1 MSTPQSSTVVV
12 VGGGYAGTMAANR
25 IAGHD
30 GAQVILINPRPQFV
44 HRIRL
49 HQWATGTGDAAVDYG
64 TVLGERVRLV
74 VDAVTRIDVAAG
86 RVELESGDALPYDH
100 LVYAVGSTGVAP
112 STIPGAAEHGYLIGE
127 WEAAQALRSRLEG
140 TLPDAPTTVVGG
152 GLTGIEMSAELG
164 EAGRQVR
171 LVCRGEVATS
181 FGPRARRRAR
191 AKLRKLGVELIEEHR
206 VASVAADTITIVGD
220 DGVAQ
225 ILPSTT
231 TILAAGFGVPG
242 IAAASGLTTDALGRL
257 ITDETLTSVDDP
269 RIVGAGDAVAPS
281 GQPFRMSCQA
291 ANQLGP
297 HAADTV
303 LARLRGKQPAPV
315 SVAFVG
321 QCMSLGRHGAVVQL
335 TRRDDTPRRTV
346 ISGRTGAAVKEMVCR
361 SVAWGLR
368 MEARRPGFM
377 PSVGGQERVV
387 GEPLTSEVRA

>member
-1 MSTPQSSTVVV
+1 MNTPQSSTVVV

-164 EAGRQVR
+164 EAGRVVVDAQDPDPWLGLVR
-171 LVCRGEVATS
+171 HAAPPGLNYYRLKLVFEGGKPVYSKTAGIRIKEEIRVLPNPTRGPLQIRVPDEKNSRIEVMDLT
-181 FGPRARRRAR
+181 G
-191 AKLRKLGVELIEEHR
+191 R
-206 VASVAADTITIVGD
+206 VV
-220 DGVAQ
+220 
-225 ILPSTT
+225 LYTT
-231 TILAAGFGVPG
+231 GRGLQEIDLSGQAAGLYLISVLSS
-242 IAAASGLTTDALGRL
+242 SGH
-257 ITDETLTSVDDP
+257 
-269 RIVGAGDAVAPS
+269 RIFKI
-281 GQPFRMSCQA
+281 Q
-291 ANQLGP
+291 
-297 HAADTV
+297 
-303 LARLRGKQPAPV
+303 
-315 SVAFVG
+315 
-321 QCMSLGRHGAVVQL
+321 
-335 TRRDDTPRRTV
+335 
-346 ISGRTGAAVKEMVCR
+346 KE
-361 SVAWGLR
+361 
-368 MEARRPGFM
+368 
-377 PSVGGQERVV
+377 
-387 GEPLTSEVRA
+387 